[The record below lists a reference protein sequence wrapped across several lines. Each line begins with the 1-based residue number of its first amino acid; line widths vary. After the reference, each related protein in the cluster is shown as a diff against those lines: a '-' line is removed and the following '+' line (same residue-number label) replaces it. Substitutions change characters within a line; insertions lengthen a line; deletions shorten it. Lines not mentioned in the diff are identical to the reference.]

1 MTVLDMNTATRHA
14 LKARDQ
20 AHLDPETRARV
31 EQAVLD
37 VFADREFHRVGLIE
51 IARAANVSLQTIYKY
66 YGSKEA
72 LLFSSLDSWLGK
84 LSHRMIDHLQ
94 GIEDYKEKLRKVFWV
109 VLDFFEKNPK
119 VAQLIMSS
127 VYINTWRKTE
137 AYQNRPLFGAFMG
150 VLGEGRARG
159 VLNDQVDE
167 KILLDY
173 ILGVLGRLV
182 QMYIH
187 RGQKKPLT
195 AQANVLFEMLC
206 GPSPN
211 LANHL
216 RLEPARAEQ
225 FRLANPRFAQQL
237 FHELRRRRQL
247 FPHHRQEHAAPVR
260 RFELQPVHAL
270 TQPRIQLDQRGEGQ
284 GLQRRQH
291 VDLERNPVQLLA
303 LERRKA
309 RIAEG
314 RGPGVVE
321 QLIDQPG

>member
-1 MTVLDMNTATRHA
+1 MSAIPADLA
-14 LKARDQ
+14 LKARNQ
-20 AHLDPETRARV
+20 ADLDPDTRARI

-37 VFADREFHRVGLIE
+37 VFSGREFHRVGLIE

-72 LLFSSLDSWLGK
+72 LLFSSLDSWLGR
-84 LSHRMIDHLQ
+84 LAHRMIDHLQ

-127 VYINTWRKTE
+127 VYINTWRRTE
-137 AYQNRPLFGAFMG
+137 AYQSPQLMSAFMK

-159 VLNDQVDE
+159 ILNDQVDE

-195 AQANVLFEMLC
+195 QQANVLFEMLWR
-206 GPSPN
+206 
-211 LANHL
+211 AIAKA
-216 RLEPARAEQ
+216 PASR
-225 FRLANPRFAQQL
+225 
-237 FHELRRRRQL
+237 
-247 FPHHRQEHAAPVR
+247 
-260 RFELQPVHAL
+260 
-270 TQPRIQLDQRGEGQ
+270 
-284 GLQRRQH
+284 
-291 VDLERNPVQLLA
+291 
-303 LERRKA
+303 
-309 RIAEG
+309 
-314 RGPGVVE
+314 
-321 QLIDQPG
+321 

>member
-1 MTVLDMNTATRHA
+1 MSTVPFSITPRHA

-72 LLFSSLDSWLGK
+72 LLFSSLDSWLGR
-84 LSHRMIDHLQ
+84 LAARMVDHLQ
-94 GIEDYKEKLRKVFWV
+94 GIEDYKEKLRKTFWV

-127 VYINTWRKTE
+127 VYINTWRRTE
-137 AYQNRPLFGAFMG
+137 TWQSPQLMGAFMK

-159 VLNDQVDE
+159 ILNDQVDE

-187 RGQKKPLT
+187 RGQKQSLT
-195 AQANVLFEMLC
+195 KQANALFEMLWRAIAK
-206 GPSPN
+206 PTTT
-211 LANHL
+211 
-216 RLEPARAEQ
+216 ARA
-225 FRLANPRFAQQL
+225 AS
-237 FHELRRRRQL
+237 
-247 FPHHRQEHAAPVR
+247 
-260 RFELQPVHAL
+260 
-270 TQPRIQLDQRGEGQ
+270 
-284 GLQRRQH
+284 
-291 VDLERNPVQLLA
+291 
-303 LERRKA
+303 
-309 RIAEG
+309 
-314 RGPGVVE
+314 
-321 QLIDQPG
+321 

>member
-1 MTVLDMNTATRHA
+1 MNSA
-14 LKARDQ
+14 LRARDQ
-20 AHLDPETRARV
+20 AQLEPETRARI

-37 VFADREFHRVGLIE
+37 VFANREFHRVGLIE

-72 LLFSSLDSWLGK
+72 LLFSSLDTWLGK
-84 LSHRMIDHLQ
+84 LAARMIDHLQ

-137 AYQNRPLFGAFMG
+137 NYQNPQLFAAFMR

-159 VLNDQVDE
+159 ILTDAVDE

-182 QMYIH
+182 SMNIA

-195 AQANVLFEMLC
+195 AQANVLFEMVWRAISK
-206 GPSPN
+206 PS
-211 LANHL
+211 
-216 RLEPARAEQ
+216 RS
-225 FRLANPRFAQQL
+225 
-237 FHELRRRRQL
+237 
-247 FPHHRQEHAAPVR
+247 
-260 RFELQPVHAL
+260 
-270 TQPRIQLDQRGEGQ
+270 
-284 GLQRRQH
+284 
-291 VDLERNPVQLLA
+291 
-303 LERRKA
+303 
-309 RIAEG
+309 
-314 RGPGVVE
+314 
-321 QLIDQPG
+321 

>member
-1 MTVLDMNTATRHA
+1 MSRTAMDLS

-20 AHLDPETRARV
+20 EHLDPETRARI

-37 VFADREFHRVGLIE
+37 IFAEREFHRVGLIE
-51 IARAANVSLQTIYKY
+51 IARGANVSLQTIYKY

-84 LSHRMIDHLQ
+84 LAARMVDHLQ
-94 GIEDYKEKLRKVFWV
+94 GIEDYKEKLRKTFWV

-127 VYINTWRKTE
+127 VYLNTWRKTE
-137 AYQNRPLFGAFMG
+137 TWQSPQLMQAFMK

-159 VLNDQVDE
+159 ILTDQVDE

-195 AQANVLFEMLC
+195 QQANVLFEMLW
-206 GPSPN
+206 
-211 LANHL
+211 
-216 RLEPARAEQ
+216 RAIS
-225 FRLANPRFAQQL
+225 R
-237 FHELRRRRQL
+237 
-247 FPHHRQEHAAPVR
+247 
-260 RFELQPVHAL
+260 
-270 TQPRIQLDQRGEGQ
+270 
-284 GLQRRQH
+284 
-291 VDLERNPVQLLA
+291 
-303 LERRKA
+303 
-309 RIAEG
+309 
-314 RGPGVVE
+314 PGK
-321 QLIDQPG
+321 

>member
-1 MTVLDMNTATRHA
+1 MSVVTISTAVR
-14 LKARDQ
+14 ARDQ
-20 AHLDPETRARV
+20 AQLDPETRARI

-84 LSHRMIDHLQ
+84 LAHRMIDHLQ

-137 AYQNRPLFGAFMG
+137 TYQSRPLFSAFMH

-159 VLNDQVDE
+159 ILNDQVDE

-182 QMYIH
+182 QMHIH

-195 AQANVLFEMLC
+195 AQANTLFEMLW
-206 GPSPN
+206 
-211 LANHL
+211 
-216 RLEPARAEQ
+216 RAISK
-225 FRLANPRFAQQL
+225 P
-237 FHELRRRRQL
+237 
-247 FPHHRQEHAAPVR
+247 P
-260 RFELQPVHAL
+260 
-270 TQPRIQLDQRGEGQ
+270 
-284 GLQRRQH
+284 
-291 VDLERNPVQLLA
+291 
-303 LERRKA
+303 K
-309 RIAEG
+309 
-314 RGPGVVE
+314 
-321 QLIDQPG
+321 